1 MKRLV
6 LILVAILSI
15 GFAVSASEQGQKPQ
29 PKMWKEIQ
37 EYKLKFL
44 AQEIELKEDQKAEFV
59 DTYNAMSQQ
68 KFKNFDEMSSLEKKL
83 NDNSTDAQYKEVSD
97 KIAELKMK
105 DAQLEKVYDEKFS
118 KFLTQ
123 KQIYKM
129 KAAEEKFR
137 QKMREMHHKNKSKKT
152 AKSKKK

>member
-44 AQEIELKEDQKAEFV
+44 AQEIEV
-59 DTYNAMSQQ
+59 
-68 KFKNFDEMSSLEKKL
+68 
-83 NDNSTDAQYKEVSD
+83 
-97 KIAELKMK
+97 
-105 DAQLEKVYDEKFS
+105 
-118 KFLTQ
+118 
-123 KQIYKM
+123 
-129 KAAEEKFR
+129 
-137 QKMREMHHKNKSKKT
+137 
-152 AKSKKK
+152 